1 MPAEKP
7 FQNSTDPYTSKS
19 VWQEP
24 RRGKTRLAGRAAR
37 PLVTCCSLLLA
48 LVFALPGCNSGTSAA
63 SSAAPA
69 ASGAPASS
77 AAPAS
82 SGAPAAAKVATTVEK
97 VSMNGVSWEV
107 TMPADL
113 HKPQYTVKNP
123 EYLGDGD
130 ATLAL
135 SNSFPKFSSVDS
147 YIERNIATKVI
158 EKKQIGEAHFVIYES
173 QKAGGFSMV
182 AIVPNDT
189 IGWRCSGEMT
199 RAAELRAMCESVKFK
214 KD

>member
-1 MPAEKP
+1 MPAEKTT
-7 FQNSTDPYTSKS
+7 QNSTDRHDSMSDP
-19 VWQEP
+19 QH
-24 RRGKTRLAGRAAR
+24 RRGKTRGDGRVAR
-37 PLVTCCSLLLA
+37 PLVGCSNLLLA
-48 LVFALPGCNSGTSAA
+48 LVFALPACGEATPATSSASGAPAA

-69 ASGAPASS
+69 ASGAPA
-77 AAPAS
+77 
-82 SGAPAAAKVATTVEK
+82 AAKVATIVEK

-113 HKPQYTVKNP
+113 HKPTWESKHP

-130 ATLAL
+130 AKL
-135 SNSFPKFSSVDS
+135 SLSSNGPKFSSVDG
-147 YIERNIATKVI
+147 YIERNIATKVL

-173 QKAGGFSMV
+173 QKTGGFAMV

-189 IGWRCSGEMT
+189 IRWDCSGDMS
-199 RAAELRAMCESVKFK
+199 RAAELRAMCESVKYK

>member
-7 FQNSTDPYTSKS
+7 NQNSTAPHESKS
-19 VWQEP
+19 SSVNRRVACP
-24 RRGKTRLAGRAAR
+24 RATRS
-37 PLVTCCSLLLA
+37 SLLLA
-48 LVFALPGCNSGTSAA
+48 LVFALPACGGEATPATSSASGAPAA
-63 SSAAPA
+63 SSAA
-69 ASGAPASS
+69 S
-77 AAPAS
+77 AT
-82 SGAPAAAKVATTVEK
+82 SGAPAAAKVATIVEK

-113 HKPQYTVKNP
+113 HKPQYPVKNP
-123 EYLGDGD
+123 EYLGDAD

-135 SNSFPKFSSVDS
+135 SNTFPKFSSVDS
-147 YIERNIATKVI
+147 YIERNIATKVL

-173 QKAGGFSMV
+173 QKTGGFSMV

-189 IGWRCSGEMT
+189 IGWRCSGEMK
-199 RAAELRAMCESVKFK
+199 RAEELRAMCESVKYK

>member
-1 MPAEKP
+1 MPAEMP
-7 FQNSTDPYTSKS
+7 SQNSTDPHDSKS
-19 VWQEP
+19 DRQQR
-24 RRGKTRLAGRAAR
+24 RRGKNRVDGRVAR
-37 PLVTCCSLLLA
+37 PLVTCSRLLLA
-48 LVFALPGCNSGTSAA
+48 LALPACGGEPTPTTSSASGAPAA

-69 ASGAPASS
+69 TSGAH
-77 AAPAS
+77 
-82 SGAPAAAKVATTVEK
+82 AAARVATTVEK
-97 VSMNGVSWEV
+97 VSMNGISWEV

-113 HKPQYTVKNP
+113 HKPQYPVTNP

-135 SNSFPKFSSVDS
+135 SNRFPKFSSVDS
-147 YIERNIATKVI
+147 YIERNIATKVL

-189 IGWRCSGEMT
+189 IGWKCSGEMT
-199 RAAELRAMCESVKFK
+199 RAAELRAMCESVVYK